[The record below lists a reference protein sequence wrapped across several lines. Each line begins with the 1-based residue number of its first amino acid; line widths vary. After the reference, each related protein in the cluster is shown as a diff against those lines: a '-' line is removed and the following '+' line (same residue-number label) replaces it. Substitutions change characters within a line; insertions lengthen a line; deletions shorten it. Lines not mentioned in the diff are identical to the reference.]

1 MANSYSRKKLVRLIR
16 KYLAGKVSEEEKQFL
31 EAYYN
36 VFDKDPDL
44 FESIN
49 QQEKQALSREMKA
62 AILERTGQQPKTT
75 PFLKKSYVKI
85 AVAAS
90 LILAISIPASYFITS
105 SKTSETVAITEQQ
118 PSVTEITPGGNKAM
132 LTLADGSVIVLDSTT
147 NGTIGAQGEARV
159 IKLDGQ
165 LKYESAGHSSVLQ
178 YNTVATPKGGQYHIV
193 LSDGTGVWLN
203 AASSI
208 RFPVAFTGKE
218 RVVDLNGEA
227 YFEVTKNQRQPF
239 TVNVNGS
246 AIEVLGTHF
255 NVNAYNDENA
265 IQTTLLEGKVK
276 VVNKQTSAILQP
288 GQQAEYTQDAPI
300 SVKTVDT
307 EAAIAWK
314 NGLFW
319 FDNVDLRTIMR
330 QLERWYQVDVEF
342 KGAIPTRRFAGQVS
356 RTAGLTQVLKILE
369 LSKVHF
375 TLEGNKITVTQ

>member
-1 MANSYSRKKLVRLIR
+1 MAQSYNRKKLVSLIR
-16 KYLAGKVSEEEKQFL
+16 KYLAGKASQEEKQFL
-31 EAYYN
+31 EAYYK
-36 VFDKDPDL
+36 VFDNNPDVL
-44 FESIN
+44 DTISR
-49 QQEKQALSREMKA
+49 QEKEALSQEMKA
-62 AILERTGQQPKTT
+62 AILERTSQQHKTT
-75 PFLKKSYVKI
+75 PFLKRTI
-85 AVAAS
+85 IRLAVAAT
-90 LILAISIPASYFITS
+90 LLPAISIPAYYFITS
-105 SKTSETVAITEQQ
+105 SNNKQFTAAKEQ
-118 PSVTEITPGGNKAM
+118 PIIKEIAPGGNKAM
-132 LTLADGSVIVLDSTT
+132 LTLANGSVIVLDSAA
-147 NGTIGAQGEARV
+147 NGTIGAQGQARV

-165 LKYESAGHSSVLQ
+165 LKYESAGQSTALQ

-208 RFPVAFTGKE
+208 RFPVAFTGNE
-218 RVVDLNGEA
+218 RVVELNGEA
-227 YFEVTKNQRQPF
+227 YFEVTKNQRRPF
-239 TVNVNGS
+239 KVNVNGS

-276 VVNKQTSAILQP
+276 VVHQQTSAILQP
-288 GQQAEYTQDAPI
+288 GQQAVYTQDAPI

-330 QLERWYQVDVEF
+330 QLERWYQVEVEF
-342 KGAIPTRRFAGQVS
+342 KGTIPNRRFAGQVS
-356 RTAGLTQVLKILE
+356 RDAGLTQVLKILE

-375 TLEGNKITVTQ
+375 TLEGNKLTVTP